1 MMNDKPVY
9 KNELTDT
16 YIYTAANGN
25 WYISEQRGSES
36 AWISSGGS
44 ICPYKV
50 NLSTKKWKHYTIND
64 GWYEL
69 LGFQILPGRRK
80 FDKPIRESI
89 KNYYLKIQKIGGL
102 KRRLSGQQKRQL
114 TGRLHQVWNLFI
126 KFSRPVLV
134 SLLNNIIYTYYLNW

>member
-1 MMNDKPVY
+1 MNDKPVY
-9 KNELTDT
+9 KNELADT

-25 WYISEQRGSES
+25 WYISEELGSEL

-80 FDKPIRESI
+80 SF
-89 KNYYLKIQKIGGL
+89 
-102 KRRLSGQQKRQL
+102 KR
-114 TGRLHQVWNLFI
+114 
-126 KFSRPVLV
+126 
-134 SLLNNIIYTYYLNW
+134 IIYCDVEILFKNSEDWGLETTTEWTTETTTDWPTPPGMKFIY

>member
-25 WYISEQRGSES
+25 WYISEELGSEL

-80 FDKPIRESI
+80 FFQ
-89 KNYYLKIQKIGGL
+89 KNYMYIMTLKFYSKIQKIGGL
-102 KRRLSGQQKRQL
+102 KRRLNGQQKRPL
-114 TGRLHQVWNLFI
+114 TGRPHQV
-126 KFSRPVLV
+126 
-134 SLLNNIIYTYYLNW
+134 

>member
-1 MMNDKPVY
+1 MLNDKPLY
-9 KNELTDT
+9 KNELADT

-25 WYISEQRGSES
+25 WYIGEQRGSEL

-69 LGFQILPGRRK
+69 LGFEILPGRRK
-80 FDKPIRESI
+80 FDKIYQNISNYLLNSRSQ
-89 KNYYLKIQKIGGL
+89 KNYLE
-102 KRRLSGQQKRQL
+102 
-114 TGRLHQVWNLFI
+114 N
-126 KFSRPVLV
+126 
-134 SLLNNIIYTYYLNW
+134 